1 MRQNSKRFRLDV
13 WGWTTIVI
21 LLLYALFLLYP
32 LSLLLKMAFSD
43 GVHFTLENFAKFFSR
58 KYYSITLLN
67 SFKVSIAATIA
78 SVVVGVVLGY
88 FMSVF
93 KVRGAKLLRMCIVM
107 ATMSAPF
114 VGAYAWIMLL
124 GRNGVITNF
133 LSGLFGITMPDIY
146 GFNGIMLVFVTQL
159 FPLVF
164 LYVQG
169 AMSKMDASLM
179 EASENLGCTGFKRF
193 FTVVLPLISPTVLAG
208 ALLVFVR
215 AMSDFGTPMLIGE
228 GYRTFTVILY
238 NEFVGE
244 VSQNKG
250 FASAIAIIAILITM
264 VVYFSQ
270 NFVAK
275 KQAFSMNALHRIE
288 KKQLHGFSNFIV
300 HFITYVVV
308 GISILPQLYVVY
320 TSFLKTSGQIY
331 VAGYSLQSYQDMF
344 SRLGRS
350 IQNTIVIP
358 AVSLLI
364 VVFLAVLIAYV
375 AVRRRNVLS
384 GAVDVISMIP
394 YVIPGTVIGIAMI
407 SAFNREPLVL
417 TGGMLIMVVALVV
430 RRLPYTI
437 RSSVAILQQIP
448 LYVEEAALSLG
459 SSKPKAFFTVTLP
472 MMSSGVLSG
481 AILSWVTLISELST
495 AILLYTGKT
504 QTLTVAIYTQI
515 VRGNYGIAS
524 AMATVLTVM
533 TLLSLLIS
541 DALRSPAAA
550 GGTVGG
556 AAGGGLCR
564 PSRPHPPS
572 GGQRLVL

>member
-1 MRQNSKRFRLDV
+1 MKQNSKRFRLDV

-43 GVHFTLENFAKFFSR
+43 GAHFTLANFAKFFSR

-93 KVRGAKLLRMCIVM
+93 KIRGAKLLRMCIVM

-133 LSGLFGITMPDIY
+133 LSRLFGITMPDIY
-146 GFNGIMLVFVTQL
+146 GFNGILLVFVTQL

-169 AMSKMDASLM
+169 AMSKMDASLL

-193 FTVVLPLISPTVLAG
+193 FKVVLPLISPTVLAG

-215 AMSDFGTPMLIGE
+215 AMSGFGTPMLIGE

-270 NFVAK
+270 NIVAK
-275 KQAFSMNALHRIE
+275 KQAFSMNALHRVE
-288 KKQLHGFSNFIV
+288 KKKLHGFSNFIV

-320 TSFLKTSGQIY
+320 TSFQKTSGQIY
-331 VAGYSLQSYQDMF
+331 VDGYSLQSYQDMF

-533 TLLSLLIS
+533 TLLSLVIFNKIS
-541 DALRSPAAA
+541 KDGDL
-550 GGTVGG
+550 T
-556 AAGGGLCR
+556 L
-564 PSRPHPPS
+564 
-572 GGQRLVL
+572 

>member
-114 VGAYAWIMLL
+114 VGAYAWIMML

-133 LSGLFGITMPDIY
+133 LSDLFGITMPDIY

-417 TGGMLIMVVALVV
+417 TGGMFIMVVALVV

-533 TLLSLLIS
+533 TLLSLLIFNKIS
-541 DALRSPAAA
+541 KDGDL
-550 GGTVGG
+550 TM
-556 AAGGGLCR
+556 
-564 PSRPHPPS
+564 
-572 GGQRLVL
+572 

>member
-93 KVRGAKLLRMCIVM
+93 KIRGAKLLRMCIVM

-133 LSGLFGITMPDIY
+133 LSRLFGITMPDIY
-146 GFNGIMLVFVTQL
+146 GFNGILLVFVTQL

-169 AMSKMDASLM
+169 AMSKMDASLL

-193 FTVVLPLISPTVLAG
+193 FKVVLPLISPTVLAG

-270 NFVAK
+270 NIVAK
-275 KQAFSMNALHRIE
+275 KQAFSMNALHRVE
-288 KKQLHGFSNFIV
+288 KKKLHGFSNFIV

-320 TSFLKTSGQIY
+320 TSFQKTSGQIY
-331 VAGYSLQSYQDMF
+331 VDGYSLQSYQDMF

-375 AVRRRNVLS
+375 AVRRRNMLS

-533 TLLSLLIS
+533 TLLSLVIFNKIS
-541 DALRSPAAA
+541 KDGDL
-550 GGTVGG
+550 T
-556 AAGGGLCR
+556 L
-564 PSRPHPPS
+564 
-572 GGQRLVL
+572 

>member
-133 LSGLFGITMPDIY
+133 LSSLFGITMPDIY

-533 TLLSLLIS
+533 TLLSLLIFNKIS
-541 DALRSPAAA
+541 KDGDL
-550 GGTVGG
+550 TM
-556 AAGGGLCR
+556 
-564 PSRPHPPS
+564 
-572 GGQRLVL
+572 

>member
-533 TLLSLLIS
+533 TLLSLLIFNKIS
-541 DALRSPAAA
+541 KDGYL
-550 GGTVGG
+550 TM
-556 AAGGGLCR
+556 
-564 PSRPHPPS
+564 
-572 GGQRLVL
+572 

>member
-1 MRQNSKRFRLDV
+1 MKQNSKRFRLDV

-43 GVHFTLENFAKFFSR
+43 GAHFTLVNFAKLFSR

-93 KVRGAKLLRMCIVM
+93 KLRGAKLLRMCIVM

-133 LSGLFGITMPDIY
+133 LSRLFGITMPDIY
-146 GFNGIMLVFVTQL
+146 GFNGILLVFVTQL

-169 AMSKMDASLM
+169 AMSKMDASLL

-193 FTVVLPLISPTVLAG
+193 FKVVLPLISPTVLAG

-270 NFVAK
+270 NIVAK

-288 KKQLHGFSNFIV
+288 KKKLHGFSNFIV

-320 TSFLKTSGQIY
+320 TSFQKTSGQIY
-331 VAGYSLQSYQDMF
+331 VDGYSLQSYQDMF

-459 SSKPKAFFTVTLP
+459 SSKPKAFFTDTLP

-533 TLLSLLIS
+533 TLLSLVIFNKIS
-541 DALRSPAAA
+541 KDGDL
-550 GGTVGG
+550 T
-556 AAGGGLCR
+556 L
-564 PSRPHPPS
+564 
-572 GGQRLVL
+572 

>member
-1 MRQNSKRFRLDV
+1 MKQNSKRLRLDV
-13 WGWTTIVI
+13 WGWTTIII

-43 GVHFTLENFAKFFSR
+43 GVHFTLANFATFFSR

-93 KVRGAKLLRMCIVM
+93 KIRGAKLLRMCIVM

-124 GRNGVITNF
+124 GRNGVITNS
-133 LSGLFGITMPDIY
+133 LSRLFGITTPDIY
-146 GFNGIMLVFVTQL
+146 GFNGILLVFVTQL

-169 AMSKMDASLM
+169 AMSKMDASLL

-193 FTVVLPLISPTVLAG
+193 FKVVLPLISPTVLAG

-270 NFVAK
+270 NIVAK

-288 KKQLHGFSNFIV
+288 KKKLHGFSNFIV

-320 TSFLKTSGQIY
+320 TSFQKTSGQIY
-331 VAGYSLQSYQDMF
+331 VDGYSLQSYQDMF

-417 TGGMLIMVVALVV
+417 TGSMLIMVVALVV

-437 RSSVAILQQIP
+437 RSSVAILQQLP

-533 TLLSLLIS
+533 TLLSLVIFNKIS
-541 DALRSPAAA
+541 KDGDL
-550 GGTVGG
+550 T
-556 AAGGGLCR
+556 L
-564 PSRPHPPS
+564 
-572 GGQRLVL
+572 

>member
-58 KYYSITLLN
+58 KYYFITLLN

-533 TLLSLLIS
+533 TLLSLLIFNKIS
-541 DALRSPAAA
+541 KDGDL
-550 GGTVGG
+550 TM
-556 AAGGGLCR
+556 
-564 PSRPHPPS
+564 
-572 GGQRLVL
+572 

>member
-1 MRQNSKRFRLDV
+1 MKQNSKRFRLDV

-43 GVHFTLENFAKFFSR
+43 GVHFTLANFAKFFSR

-67 SFKVSIAATIA
+67 SFKVSIAATVA

-93 KVRGAKLLRMCIVM
+93 KIRGAKLLRMCIVM

-124 GRNGVITNF
+124 GRNGVITNS
-133 LSGLFGITMPDIY
+133 LSRLFGITMPDIY
-146 GFNGIMLVFVTQL
+146 GFNGILLVFVTQL

-169 AMSKMDASLM
+169 AMSKMDASLL

-193 FTVVLPLISPTVLAG
+193 FKVVLPLISPTVLAG

-270 NFVAK
+270 NIVAK

-288 KKQLHGFSNFIV
+288 KKKLHGFSNFIV

-320 TSFLKTSGQIY
+320 TSFQKTSGQIY
-331 VAGYSLQSYQDMF
+331 VDGYSLQSYQDMF

-407 SAFNREPLVL
+407 SAFNREPMVL
-417 TGGMLIMVVALVV
+417 TGSMLIMVVALVV

-533 TLLSLLIS
+533 TLLSLVIFNKIS
-541 DALRSPAAA
+541 KDGDL
-550 GGTVGG
+550 T
-556 AAGGGLCR
+556 L
-564 PSRPHPPS
+564 
-572 GGQRLVL
+572 

>member
-364 VVFLAVLIAYV
+364 VVFLW
-375 AVRRRNVLS
+375 RC
-384 GAVDVISMIP
+384 
-394 YVIPGTVIGIAMI
+394 
-407 SAFNREPLVL
+407 
-417 TGGMLIMVVALVV
+417 
-430 RRLPYTI
+430 
-437 RSSVAILQQIP
+437 
-448 LYVEEAALSLG
+448 
-459 SSKPKAFFTVTLP
+459 
-472 MMSSGVLSG
+472 
-481 AILSWVTLISELST
+481 
-495 AILLYTGKT
+495 
-504 QTLTVAIYTQI
+504 
-515 VRGNYGIAS
+515 
-524 AMATVLTVM
+524 
-533 TLLSLLIS
+533 
-541 DALRSPAAA
+541 AA
-550 GGTVGG
+550 GMCCPARWT
-556 AAGGGLCR
+556 
-564 PSRPHPPS
+564 
-572 GGQRLVL
+572 

>member
-13 WGWTTIVI
+13 WGWTTSVI

-114 VGAYAWIMLL
+114 VGAYAWIMML

-533 TLLSLLIS
+533 TLLSLLIFNKIS
-541 DALRSPAAA
+541 KDGDL
-550 GGTVGG
+550 TM
-556 AAGGGLCR
+556 
-564 PSRPHPPS
+564 
-572 GGQRLVL
+572 

>member
-93 KVRGAKLLRMCIVM
+93 KIRGAKLLRMCIVM

-495 AILLYTGKT
+495 AILLYTGTT

-524 AMATVLTVM
+524 AMATVLTAM
-533 TLLSLLIS
+533 TLLSLLVFNKIS
-541 DALRSPAAA
+541 KDGDL
-550 GGTVGG
+550 TM
-556 AAGGGLCR
+556 
-564 PSRPHPPS
+564 
-572 GGQRLVL
+572 

>member
-78 SVVVGVVLGY
+78 SVIVGVVLGY

-93 KVRGAKLLRMCIVM
+93 KIRGAKLLRMCIVM

-533 TLLSLLIS
+533 TLLSLLIFNKIS
-541 DALRSPAAA
+541 KDGDL
-550 GGTVGG
+550 TM
-556 AAGGGLCR
+556 
-564 PSRPHPPS
+564 
-572 GGQRLVL
+572 

>member
-32 LSLLLKMAFSD
+32 LSLLLKIAFSD
-43 GVHFTLENFAKFFSR
+43 GVPFSLENFAKFASR
-58 KYYSITLLN
+58 KYYSTTLLN

-93 KVRGAKLLRMCIVM
+93 KIRGAKLLRMCIVM

-533 TLLSLLIS
+533 TLLSLLIFNKIS
-541 DALRSPAAA
+541 KDGDL
-550 GGTVGG
+550 TM
-556 AAGGGLCR
+556 
-564 PSRPHPPS
+564 
-572 GGQRLVL
+572 

>member
-114 VGAYAWIMLL
+114 VGAYAWIMML

-275 KQAFSMNALHRIE
+275 KQAFSMNTLHRIE

-533 TLLSLLIS
+533 TLLSLLIFNKIS
-541 DALRSPAAA
+541 KDGDL
-550 GGTVGG
+550 TM
-556 AAGGGLCR
+556 
-564 PSRPHPPS
+564 
-572 GGQRLVL
+572 

>member
-1 MRQNSKRFRLDV
+1 MKQNSKRFRLDV

-93 KVRGAKLLRMCIVM
+93 KIRGAKLLRMCIVM

-133 LSGLFGITMPDIY
+133 LSRLFGITMPDIY
-146 GFNGIMLVFVTQL
+146 GFNGILLVFVTQL

-169 AMSKMDASLM
+169 AMSKMDASLL

-193 FTVVLPLISPTVLAG
+193 FKVVLPLISPTVLAG

-270 NFVAK
+270 NIVAK

-288 KKQLHGFSNFIV
+288 KKKLHGFSNFIV

-320 TSFLKTSGQIY
+320 TSFQKTSGQIY
-331 VAGYSLQSYQDMF
+331 VDGYSLQSYQDMF

-533 TLLSLLIS
+533 TLLSLVIFNKIS
-541 DALRSPAAA
+541 KDGDL
-550 GGTVGG
+550 T
-556 AAGGGLCR
+556 L
-564 PSRPHPPS
+564 
-572 GGQRLVL
+572 

>member
-1 MRQNSKRFRLDV
+1 
-13 WGWTTIVI
+13 
-21 LLLYALFLLYP
+21 
-32 LSLLLKMAFSD
+32 
-43 GVHFTLENFAKFFSR
+43 
-58 KYYSITLLN
+58 
-67 SFKVSIAATIA
+67 
-78 SVVVGVVLGY
+78 
-88 FMSVF
+88 
-93 KVRGAKLLRMCIVM
+93 
-107 ATMSAPF
+107 MSAPF
-114 VGAYAWIMLL
+114 IGAYSWIMLL
-124 GRNGVITNF
+124 GRNGVITNS
-133 LSGLFGITMPDIY
+133 LSRLFGITMPDIY
-146 GFNGIMLVFVTQL
+146 GFNGILLVFVTQL

-169 AMSKMDASLM
+169 AMSKMDASLL

-193 FTVVLPLISPTVLAG
+193 FKVVLPLISPTVLAG

-270 NFVAK
+270 NIVAK

-288 KKQLHGFSNFIV
+288 KKKLHGFSNFIV

-320 TSFLKTSGQIY
+320 TSFQKTSGQIY
-331 VAGYSLQSYQDMF
+331 VDGYSLQSYQDMF

-533 TLLSLLIS
+533 TLLSLVIFNKIS
-541 DALRSPAAA
+541 KDGDL
-550 GGTVGG
+550 T
-556 AAGGGLCR
+556 L
-564 PSRPHPPS
+564 
-572 GGQRLVL
+572 

>member
-133 LSGLFGITMPDIY
+133 LSGLFGITVPDIY

-320 TSFLKTSGQIY
+320 TSFLTTSGQIY

-533 TLLSLLIS
+533 TLLSLLIFNKIS
-541 DALRSPAAA
+541 KDGDL
-550 GGTVGG
+550 TM
-556 AAGGGLCR
+556 
-564 PSRPHPPS
+564 
-572 GGQRLVL
+572 

>member
-364 VVFLAVLIAYV
+364 VVFQAVLIAYV

-533 TLLSLLIS
+533 TLLSLLIFNKIS
-541 DALRSPAAA
+541 KDGDL
-550 GGTVGG
+550 TM
-556 AAGGGLCR
+556 
-564 PSRPHPPS
+564 
-572 GGQRLVL
+572 

>member
-1 MRQNSKRFRLDV
+1 MKQNSKRFRLDV

-43 GVHFTLENFAKFFSR
+43 GAHFTLVNFAKFFSR

-93 KVRGAKLLRMCIVM
+93 KIRGAKLLRMCIVM

-133 LSGLFGITMPDIY
+133 LSRLFGITMPDIY
-146 GFNGIMLVFVTQL
+146 GFNGILLVFVTQL

-169 AMSKMDASLM
+169 AMSKMDASLL

-193 FTVVLPLISPTVLAG
+193 FKVVLPLISPTVLAG

-270 NFVAK
+270 NIVAK

-288 KKQLHGFSNFIV
+288 KKKLHGFSNFIV

-320 TSFLKTSGQIY
+320 TSFQKTSGQIY
-331 VAGYSLQSYQDMF
+331 VDGYSLQSYQDMF

-430 RRLPYTI
+430 RRLPYPI

-533 TLLSLLIS
+533 TLLSLVIFNKIS
-541 DALRSPAAA
+541 KDGDL
-550 GGTVGG
+550 T
-556 AAGGGLCR
+556 L
-564 PSRPHPPS
+564 
-572 GGQRLVL
+572 

>member
-300 HFITYVVV
+300 HFITYVFV

-533 TLLSLLIS
+533 TLLSLLIFNKIS
-541 DALRSPAAA
+541 KDGDL
-550 GGTVGG
+550 TM
-556 AAGGGLCR
+556 
-564 PSRPHPPS
+564 
-572 GGQRLVL
+572 

>member
-43 GVHFTLENFAKFFSR
+43 GVHFTLENFAMFFSR
-58 KYYSITLLN
+58 KYYSFTLLN

-78 SVVVGVVLGY
+78 SVIVGVVLGY

-238 NEFVGE
+238 NVFVGE
-244 VSQNKG
+244 VSQNQG
-250 FASAIAIIAILITM
+250 FAAAIAIIAILITM

-533 TLLSLLIS
+533 TLLSLLIFNKIS
-541 DALRSPAAA
+541 KDGDL
-550 GGTVGG
+550 TM
-556 AAGGGLCR
+556 
-564 PSRPHPPS
+564 
-572 GGQRLVL
+572 

>member
-1 MRQNSKRFRLDV
+1 MKQNSKRFRLDV

-78 SVVVGVVLGY
+78 SVAVGVVLGY
-88 FMSVF
+88 FMSAF
-93 KVRGAKLLRMCIVM
+93 KIRGAKLLRMCIVM

-124 GRNGVITNF
+124 GRNGVITES
-133 LSGLFGITMPDIY
+133 LSRLFGITMPDIY
-146 GFNGIMLVFVTQL
+146 GFNGILLVFVTQL

-169 AMSKMDASLM
+169 AMSKMDASLL

-193 FTVVLPLISPTVLAG
+193 FKVVLPLISPTVLAG

-270 NFVAK
+270 NIVAK

-288 KKQLHGFSNFIV
+288 KKKLHGFSNFIV

-320 TSFLKTSGQIY
+320 TSFQKTSGQIY
-331 VAGYSLQSYQDMF
+331 VDGYSLQSYQDMF

-364 VVFLAVLIAYV
+364 VVLLAVLIAYV

-417 TGGMLIMVVALVV
+417 TGSMLIMVVALVV

-533 TLLSLLIS
+533 TLLSLVIFNKIS
-541 DALRSPAAA
+541 KDGDL
-550 GGTVGG
+550 TM
-556 AAGGGLCR
+556 
-564 PSRPHPPS
+564 
-572 GGQRLVL
+572 

>member
-1 MRQNSKRFRLDV
+1 MKQNSKRFRLDV

-43 GVHFTLENFAKFFSR
+43 GAHFTLVNFAKFFSR

-93 KVRGAKLLRMCIVM
+93 KIRGAKLLRMCIVM

-133 LSGLFGITMPDIY
+133 LSRLFGITMPDIY
-146 GFNGIMLVFVTQL
+146 GFNGILLVFVTQL

-169 AMSKMDASLM
+169 AMSKMDASLL

-193 FTVVLPLISPTVLAG
+193 FKVVLPLISPTVLAG

-270 NFVAK
+270 NIVAK

-288 KKQLHGFSNFIV
+288 KKKLHGFSNFIV

-320 TSFLKTSGQIY
+320 TSFQKTSGQIY
-331 VAGYSLQSYQDMF
+331 VDGYSLQSYQDMF

-364 VVFLAVLIAYV
+364 VVLLAVLIAYV

-437 RSSVAILQQIP
+437 RSSVAILPQIP

-533 TLLSLLIS
+533 TLLSLVIFNKIS
-541 DALRSPAAA
+541 KDGDL
-550 GGTVGG
+550 T
-556 AAGGGLCR
+556 L
-564 PSRPHPPS
+564 
-572 GGQRLVL
+572 

>member
-375 AVRRRNVLS
+375 AVRCRNVLS

-417 TGGMLIMVVALVV
+417 TGGMFIMVVALVV

-533 TLLSLLIS
+533 TLLSLLIFNKIS
-541 DALRSPAAA
+541 KDGDL
-550 GGTVGG
+550 TM
-556 AAGGGLCR
+556 
-564 PSRPHPPS
+564 
-572 GGQRLVL
+572 

>member
-114 VGAYAWIMLL
+114 VGAYAWIMML

-133 LSGLFGITMPDIY
+133 LSDLFGITMPDIY

-270 NFVAK
+270 DFVAK

-533 TLLSLLIS
+533 TLLSLLIFNKIS
-541 DALRSPAAA
+541 KDGDL
-550 GGTVGG
+550 TM
-556 AAGGGLCR
+556 
-564 PSRPHPPS
+564 
-572 GGQRLVL
+572 

>member
-1 MRQNSKRFRLDV
+1 MKQNSKRFRLDV

-43 GVHFTLENFAKFFSR
+43 GAHFTLVNFAKFFSR

-93 KVRGAKLLRMCIVM
+93 KIRGAKLLRMCIVM

-124 GRNGVITNF
+124 GRNGVITNS
-133 LSGLFGITMPDIY
+133 LSRLFGITMPDIY
-146 GFNGIMLVFVTQL
+146 GFNGILLVFVTQL

-169 AMSKMDASLM
+169 AMSKMDASLL

-193 FTVVLPLISPTVLAG
+193 FKVVLPLISPTVLAG

-270 NFVAK
+270 NIVAK
-275 KQAFSMNALHRIE
+275 KQAFSMNALHRVE
-288 KKQLHGFSNFIV
+288 KKKLHGFSNFIV

-320 TSFLKTSGQIY
+320 TSFQKTSGQIY
-331 VAGYSLQSYQDMF
+331 VDGYSLQSYQDMF

-375 AVRRRNVLS
+375 AVRRQNVLS

-533 TLLSLLIS
+533 TLLSLVIFNKIS
-541 DALRSPAAA
+541 KDGDL
-550 GGTVGG
+550 T
-556 AAGGGLCR
+556 L
-564 PSRPHPPS
+564 
-572 GGQRLVL
+572 

>member
-1 MRQNSKRFRLDV
+1 MRQDSKRFRLDV

-417 TGGMLIMVVALVV
+417 TGGMFIMVVALVV

-533 TLLSLLIS
+533 TLLSLLIFNKIS
-541 DALRSPAAA
+541 KDGDL
-550 GGTVGG
+550 TM
-556 AAGGGLCR
+556 
-564 PSRPHPPS
+564 
-572 GGQRLVL
+572 

>member
-43 GVHFTLENFAKFFSR
+43 GVHFTLGNFAKFFSR

-93 KVRGAKLLRMCIVM
+93 KIRGAKLLRMCIVM

-133 LSGLFGITMPDIY
+133 LSGLFGITVPDIY

-533 TLLSLLIS
+533 TLLSLLIFNKIS
-541 DALRSPAAA
+541 KDGDL
-550 GGTVGG
+550 TM
-556 AAGGGLCR
+556 
-564 PSRPHPPS
+564 
-572 GGQRLVL
+572 

>member
-1 MRQNSKRFRLDV
+1 MKQNSKRFRLDV

-43 GVHFTLENFAKFFSR
+43 GAHFTLVNFAKFFSR

-93 KVRGAKLLRMCIVM
+93 KIRGAKLLRMCIVM

-133 LSGLFGITMPDIY
+133 LSRLFGITMPDIY
-146 GFNGIMLVFVTQL
+146 GFNGILLVFVTQL

-169 AMSKMDASLM
+169 AMSKMDASLL

-193 FTVVLPLISPTVLAG
+193 FKVVLPLISPTVLAG

-270 NFVAK
+270 NIVAK
-275 KQAFSMNALHRIE
+275 KQAFSMNALHRVE
-288 KKQLHGFSNFIV
+288 KKKLHGFSNFIV

-320 TSFLKTSGQIY
+320 TSFQKTSGQIY
-331 VAGYSLQSYQDMF
+331 VDGYSLQSYQDMF

-533 TLLSLLIS
+533 TLLSLVIFNKIS
-541 DALRSPAAA
+541 KDGDL
-550 GGTVGG
+550 T
-556 AAGGGLCR
+556 L
-564 PSRPHPPS
+564 
-572 GGQRLVL
+572 

>member
-331 VAGYSLQSYQDMF
+331 VPGYSLQSYQDMF

-417 TGGMLIMVVALVV
+417 TGGMFIMVVAMVV

-533 TLLSLLIS
+533 TLLSLLIFNKIS
-541 DALRSPAAA
+541 KDGDL
-550 GGTVGG
+550 TM
-556 AAGGGLCR
+556 
-564 PSRPHPPS
+564 
-572 GGQRLVL
+572 

>member
-417 TGGMLIMVVALVV
+417 TGGMFIMVVALVV

-533 TLLSLLIS
+533 TLLSLLIFNKIS
-541 DALRSPAAA
+541 KDGDL
-550 GGTVGG
+550 TM
-556 AAGGGLCR
+556 
-564 PSRPHPPS
+564 
-572 GGQRLVL
+572 

>member
-1 MRQNSKRFRLDV
+1 MKQNSKRFRLDV

-43 GVHFTLENFAKFFSR
+43 GAHFTLANFAKFFSR

-93 KVRGAKLLRMCIVM
+93 KIRGAKLLRMCIVM

-133 LSGLFGITMPDIY
+133 LSRLFGITMPDIY
-146 GFNGIMLVFVTQL
+146 GFNGILLVFVTQL

-169 AMSKMDASLM
+169 AMSKMDASLL

-193 FTVVLPLISPTVLAG
+193 FKVVLPLISPTVLAG

-270 NFVAK
+270 NIVAK

-288 KKQLHGFSNFIV
+288 KKKLHGFSNFIV

-320 TSFLKTSGQIY
+320 TSFQKTSGQIY
-331 VAGYSLQSYQDMF
+331 VDGYSLQSYQDMF

-533 TLLSLLIS
+533 TLLSLLIFNKIS
-541 DALRSPAAA
+541 KDGDL
-550 GGTVGG
+550 T
-556 AAGGGLCR
+556 L
-564 PSRPHPPS
+564 
-572 GGQRLVL
+572 

>member
-1 MRQNSKRFRLDV
+1 MKQNSKRFRLDV

-43 GVHFTLENFAKFFSR
+43 GVHFTLANFATFFSR

-93 KVRGAKLLRMCIVM
+93 KIRGAKLLRMCIVM

-124 GRNGVITNF
+124 GRNGVITNS
-133 LSGLFGITMPDIY
+133 LSRLFGITMPDIY
-146 GFNGIMLVFVTQL
+146 GFNGILLVFVTQL

-169 AMSKMDASLM
+169 AMSKMDASLL

-193 FTVVLPLISPTVLAG
+193 FKVVLPLISPTVLAG

-270 NFVAK
+270 NIVAK

-288 KKQLHGFSNFIV
+288 KKKLHGFSNFIV

-320 TSFLKTSGQIY
+320 TSFQKTSGQIY
-331 VAGYSLQSYQDMF
+331 VDGYSLQSYQDMF

-417 TGGMLIMVVALVV
+417 TGSMLIMVVALVV

-533 TLLSLLIS
+533 TLLSLVIFNKIS
-541 DALRSPAAA
+541 KDGDL
-550 GGTVGG
+550 T
-556 AAGGGLCR
+556 L
-564 PSRPHPPS
+564 
-572 GGQRLVL
+572 

>member
-1 MRQNSKRFRLDV
+1 MKQNSKRFRLDV

-43 GVHFTLENFAKFFSR
+43 GAHFTLVNFAKFFSR

-93 KVRGAKLLRMCIVM
+93 KIRGAKLLRMCIVM

-133 LSGLFGITMPDIY
+133 LSRLFGITMPDIY
-146 GFNGIMLVFVTQL
+146 GFNGILLVFVTQL

-169 AMSKMDASLM
+169 AMSKMDASLL

-193 FTVVLPLISPTVLAG
+193 FKVVLPLISPTVLAG

-270 NFVAK
+270 NIVAK

-288 KKQLHGFSNFIV
+288 KKKLHGFSNFIV

-320 TSFLKTSGQIY
+320 TSFQKTSGQIY
-331 VAGYSLQSYQDMF
+331 VDGYSLQSYQDMF

-417 TGGMLIMVVALVV
+417 TGSMLIMVVALVV

-533 TLLSLLIS
+533 TLLSLVIFNKIS
-541 DALRSPAAA
+541 KDGDL
-550 GGTVGG
+550 TM
-556 AAGGGLCR
+556 
-564 PSRPHPPS
+564 
-572 GGQRLVL
+572 

>member
-43 GVHFTLENFAKFFSR
+43 GAHFTLVNFAKFFSR

-93 KVRGAKLLRMCIVM
+93 KIRGAKLLRMCIVM

-133 LSGLFGITMPDIY
+133 LSRLFGITMPDIY
-146 GFNGIMLVFVTQL
+146 GFNGILLVFVTQL

-169 AMSKMDASLM
+169 AMSKMDASLL

-193 FTVVLPLISPTVLAG
+193 FKVVLPLISPTVLAG

-270 NFVAK
+270 NIVAK

-288 KKQLHGFSNFIV
+288 KKKLHGFSNFIV

-320 TSFLKTSGQIY
+320 TSFQKTSGQIY
-331 VAGYSLQSYQDMF
+331 VDGYSLQSYQDMF

-533 TLLSLLIS
+533 TLLSLVIFNKIS
-541 DALRSPAAA
+541 KDGDL
-550 GGTVGG
+550 T
-556 AAGGGLCR
+556 L
-564 PSRPHPPS
+564 
-572 GGQRLVL
+572 

>member
-1 MRQNSKRFRLDV
+1 MKQNSKRFRLDV

-43 GVHFTLENFAKFFSR
+43 GAHFTLVNFAKFFSR

-67 SFKVSIAATIA
+67 SFKVSIAATVA

-93 KVRGAKLLRMCIVM
+93 KIRGAKLLRMCIVM

-133 LSGLFGITMPDIY
+133 LSRLFGITMPDIY
-146 GFNGIMLVFVTQL
+146 GFNGILLVFATQL

-169 AMSKMDASLM
+169 AMSKMDASLL

-193 FTVVLPLISPTVLAG
+193 FKVVLPLISPTVLAG

-270 NFVAK
+270 NIVAK

-288 KKQLHGFSNFIV
+288 KKKLHGFSNFIV

-320 TSFLKTSGQIY
+320 TSFQKTSGQIY
-331 VAGYSLQSYQDMF
+331 VDGYSLQSYQDMF

-533 TLLSLLIS
+533 TLLSLVIFNKIS
-541 DALRSPAAA
+541 KDGDL
-550 GGTVGG
+550 T
-556 AAGGGLCR
+556 L
-564 PSRPHPPS
+564 
-572 GGQRLVL
+572 